1 MRRVAGYNIPVTV
14 NSMCGGFAA
23 ERRAG
28 GQEISISRQRRAAQ
42 QQGARQRLRAVTR
55 SQRTKEA
62 LAGLSETRSH
72 TSSAFYS

>member
-28 GQEISISRQRRAAQ
+28 DIDRDSGGRRSSRALGSDCGQ
-42 QQGARQRLRAVTR
+42 
-55 SQRTKEA
+55 
-62 LAGLSETRSH
+62 
-72 TSSAFYS
+72 